1 MYLCIMAITIK
12 NKKVVD
18 FYQANPNI
26 SVDHVNLLLV
36 DMMEKMVHDS
46 MNSTMVSQLLDR
58 LKNIETS
65 MATAQES
72 ISRLNPELLLNISMK
87 LMEIKKEYM
96 EDTRTIMNST
106 VNDKISPLLK
116 EYNSTV
122 LDKTALLLQE
132 LPKSQDSFSSKI
144 HDSMRDLQKSIL
156 EETRKVSSGQSIQEC
171 IQSIDQKF
179 TATQFILST
188 SYDKMDT
195 SIKELKLV
203 QDHQFSS
210 VKELT
215 SVNQQSVSELLKKME
230 NSSSKG
236 KVSENILFNSLQT
249 LYPSASIE
257 FVGMSKE
264 TGDFILER
272 TGKPKVLIENKNWES
287 TVPRDEVEKFIR
299 DTSLQKCCGI
309 FLSQNTGIANKE
321 NYEISVHDGNVLLYV
336 HHVHN
341 DAEKIKI
348 AMDIVDHFKERMD
361 ENAGDVEMDTIPK
374 EVLDKINEECQ
385 LFLSQ
390 KMSLQKIVKDFQLKM
405 CKQLEEMTLP
415 SLDKYLA
422 SRYSNASAQS
432 IVCACGFPCKNKQAL
447 ASHKRACKFVC
458 PK

>member
-1 MYLCIMAITIK
+1 MNMAITIK

-46 MNSTMVSQLLDR
+46 INSTMVSQLLER
-58 LKNIETS
+58 LKSVELGV
-65 MATAQES
+65 MTAQES
-72 ISRLNPELLLNISMK
+72 ISKLNPELLLNISMK

-96 EDTRTIMNST
+96 EDTRTILSST

-132 LPKSQDSFSSKI
+132 LPKSHDTFSSKI
-144 HDSMRDLQKSIL
+144 HDSMRELQKSIL
-156 EETRKVSSGQSIQEC
+156 EETRKVSSGQSIQDC

-179 TATQFILST
+179 TATQFVLST
-188 SYDKMDT
+188 SYDKMDS
-195 SIKELKLV
+195 SIKELKLL

-210 VKELT
+210 VKEL
-215 SVNQQSVSELLKKME
+215 SSINQQSVTELLKKME

-236 KVSENILFNSLQT
+236 KVSENILFHSLQT
-249 LYPSASIE
+249 LYPSASID

-264 TGDFILER
+264 TGDFIIER

-287 TVPRDEVEKFIR
+287 TVPRDEVDKFIR

-341 DAEKIKI
+341 DAEKVKI
-348 AMDIVDHFKERMD
+348 ALDIVDHFKERMD
-361 ENAGDVEMDTIPK
+361 ETSGDVEMDTIPK

-385 LFLSQ
+385 MFLSQ
-390 KMSLQKIVKDFQLKM
+390 KSSLQKIVKDFQLKM
-405 CKQLEEMTLP
+405 CKQLDEMTLP

-422 SRYSNASAQS
+422 SRYTNSSAQG
-432 IVCACGFPCKNKQAL
+432 IVCACGKPCKNKQAF
-447 ASHKRACKFVC
+447 ASHKRGCKLLSSST
-458 PK
+458 

>member
-1 MYLCIMAITIK
+1 MEITIK
-12 NKKVVD
+12 NKKVVE

-46 MNSTMVSQLLDR
+46 MNSSMVSQLLER
-58 LKNIETS
+58 LKNIEMS
-65 MATAQES
+65 MTTAQES
-72 ISRLNPELLLNISMK
+72 ISKLNPELLLNISMK

-96 EDTRTIMNST
+96 EDTRTILSST

-144 HDSMRDLQKSIL
+144 HESMRDLQKSIL
-156 EETRKVSSGQSIQEC
+156 EETKKVSSGQSIQEC

-188 SYDKMDT
+188 SYDKMDS

-210 VKELT
+210 VKEL
-215 SVNQQSVSELLKKME
+215 SSLNQQSVSELLKKME

-272 TGKPKVLIENKNWES
+272 TGKPKILIENKNWES

-309 FLSQNTGIANKE
+309 FLSQNTGIAN
-321 NYEISVHDGNVLLYV
+321 
-336 HHVHN
+336 
-341 DAEKIKI
+341 
-348 AMDIVDHFKERMD
+348 
-361 ENAGDVEMDTIPK
+361 
-374 EVLDKINEECQ
+374 
-385 LFLSQ
+385 
-390 KMSLQKIVKDFQLKM
+390 
-405 CKQLEEMTLP
+405 
-415 SLDKYLA
+415 
-422 SRYSNASAQS
+422 
-432 IVCACGFPCKNKQAL
+432 
-447 ASHKRACKFVC
+447 
-458 PK
+458 